1 MYYLL
6 SLKVRSFLQNFL
18 KTINF
23 HGKSKIRF
31 LMKGLPWIFVLHK
44 YSVIVHNSTKFEP
57 FISYQKEI
65 KNSLI
70 AHSNVK
76 ATIVL
81 LSM

>member
-1 MYYLL
+1 
-6 SLKVRSFLQNFL
+6 
-18 KTINF
+18 
-23 HGKSKIRF
+23 
-31 LMKGLPWIFVLHK
+31 MKGLPWIFVLHK

>member
-1 MYYLL
+1 M
-6 SLKVRSFLQNFL
+6 
-18 KTINF
+18 NF

-31 LMKGLPWIFVLHK
+31 LMKGLPWIFVRT
-44 YSVIVHNSTKFEP
+44 YSVIVHNSTKFEQ

>member
-6 SLKVRSFLQNFL
+6 SLKVRNFLQNFL

-31 LMKGLPWIFVLHK
+31 LMKGLPWIFVRT
-44 YSVIVHNSTKFEP
+44 YSVTVHNSTKFEP

>member
-1 MYYLL
+1 
-6 SLKVRSFLQNFL
+6 
-18 KTINF
+18 
-23 HGKSKIRF
+23 
-31 LMKGLPWIFVLHK
+31 MKGLPWIFVLHK
-44 YSVIVHNSTKFEP
+44 YSVIVHNSTKFEQ

>member
-6 SLKVRSFLQNFL
+6 SLKVRNFLQNFL

-31 LMKGLPWIFVLHK
+31 LMKGLPWIFVRT
-44 YSVIVHNSTKFEP
+44 YSVIVHNSTKFEQ